1 MKLNSSL
8 VKQLIKEA
16 IADRIKMIDEA
27 GDIAA
32 LEAKISKVEEDI
44 KDAMAVKSSL
54 MSMDGLKYYVSPE
67 IVGDMMDDME
77 VSIKELQTK
86 KKDLEDQKKAM
97 AKNTKGPKKSE
108 KKEDKKELKENN
120 ITSPDSKKVA
130 DNMKIGSRDFT
141 YKDITGKEKFVSAD
155 NLEQAKERV
164 KRFNSKIDLS
174 TVKERTPKIKE
185 VNERK
190 LTTKQSNKKENVVK
204 SMKKSFKGPKSDMY
218 AIATSV
224 AKKSK

>member
-1 MKLNSSL
+1 MKLNNIL
-8 VKQLIKEA
+8 IKKLIKEA

-32 LEAKISKVEEDI
+32 LEAKINKVEEDI
-44 KDAMAVKSSL
+44 KDAMEVKTSVTN
-54 MSMDGLKYYVSPE
+54 MAGLKYYVSPE
-67 IVGDMMDDME
+67 IVDDMMEDME

-108 KKEDKKELKENN
+108 KKEDKEELKENN
-120 ITSPDSKKVA
+120 ITSPDSKKVEDA
-130 DNMKIGSRDFT
+130 IKSG
-141 YKDITGKEKFVSAD
+141 
-155 NLEQAKERV
+155 
-164 KRFNSKIDLS
+164 
-174 TVKERTPKIKE
+174 KIKPEE
-185 VNERK
+185 VKAAAEKAIKGDSTDLALMMAGFGKMAEIKDLDERK
-190 LTTKQSNKKENVVK
+190 LTTKQSNKKEDVVK

>member
-32 LEAKISKVEEDI
+32 LEAKIRKVEEDI
-44 KDAMAVKSSL
+44 KDAMAVKASL
-54 MSMDGLKYYVSPE
+54 TSMEGLKYYVNPE
-67 IVGDMMDDME
+67 IIGDMMDDME
-77 VSIKELQTK
+77 ASIKELQTK

-97 AKNTKGPKKSE
+97 DKNAKGPKKSE
-108 KKEDKKELKENN
+108 KKEDKKE
-120 ITSPDSKKVA
+120 
-130 DNMKIGSRDFT
+130 
-141 YKDITGKEKFVSAD
+141 
-155 NLEQAKERV
+155 
-164 KRFNSKIDLS
+164 
-174 TVKERTPKIKE
+174 

-190 LTTKQSNKKENVVK
+190 LTTKEKNKKEKVVK
-204 SMKKSFKGPKSDMY
+204 SMKKDFGGSKSDMY

>member
-32 LEAKISKVEEDI
+32 LEAKINKVEEDI

-108 KKEDKKELKENN
+108 KKGDKE
-120 ITSPDSKKVA
+120 
-130 DNMKIGSRDFT
+130 
-141 YKDITGKEKFVSAD
+141 
-155 NLEQAKERV
+155 
-164 KRFNSKIDLS
+164 
-174 TVKERTPKIKE
+174 E

-190 LTTKQSNKKENVVK
+190 LTTKEKNKKEKVVK
-204 SMKKSFKGPKSDMY
+204 SMKKDFGGSKSDMY

>member
-32 LEAKISKVEEDI
+32 LEAKINKVEEDI

-108 KKEDKKELKENN
+108 KKEDKEDLKESNKIAEIN
-120 ITSPDSKKVA
+120 GA

-185 VNERK
+185 ANERK
-190 LTTKQSNKKENVVK
+190 LTTKQSNKKEDVVK
-204 SMKKSFKGPKSDMY
+204 SIKKSFKGPKSDMY

>member
-32 LEAKISKVEEDI
+32 LEAKIRKVEEDI
-44 KDAMAVKSSL
+44 KDAMAVKASL
-54 MSMDGLKYYVSPE
+54 TSMEGLKYYVNPE
-67 IVGDMMDDME
+67 IISDMMDDME
-77 VSIKELQTK
+77 ASIKELQTK

-97 AKNTKGPKKSE
+97 DKNSKGPKKSE
-108 KKEDKKELKENN
+108 KKEDKKE
-120 ITSPDSKKVA
+120 
-130 DNMKIGSRDFT
+130 
-141 YKDITGKEKFVSAD
+141 
-155 NLEQAKERV
+155 
-164 KRFNSKIDLS
+164 
-174 TVKERTPKIKE
+174 

-190 LTTKQSNKKENVVK
+190 LTTKEKNKKEKVVK
-204 SMKKSFKGPKSDMY
+204 SMKKDFGGSKSDMY

>member
-1 MKLNSSL
+1 MKLNSNL

-32 LEAKISKVEEDI
+32 LEAKVNKVEEDI
-44 KDAMAVKSSL
+44 KDAMAVKTAL
-54 MSMDGLKYYVSPE
+54 TSMEGLKYYVSPE
-67 IVGDMMDDME
+67 IISDMMDDME

-108 KKEDKKELKENN
+108 KKEDKEELEE
-120 ITSPDSKKVA
+120 S
-130 DNMKIGSRDFT
+130 
-141 YKDITGKEKFVSAD
+141 
-155 NLEQAKERV
+155 
-164 KRFNSKIDLS
+164 
-174 TVKERTPKIKE
+174 
-185 VNERK
+185 K
-190 LTTKQSNKKENVVK
+190 LTTKQKNKKEDVAK

>member
-1 MKLNSSL
+1 MKLNSNL

-32 LEAKISKVEEDI
+32 LEAKVNKVEEDI
-44 KDAMAVKSSL
+44 RDAMSVKTALSS
-54 MSMDGLKYYVSPE
+54 MEGLKYYVSPE
-67 IVGDMMDDME
+67 IISDMMDDME

-108 KKEDKKELKENN
+108 KKEDKKELDE
-120 ITSPDSKKVA
+120 S
-130 DNMKIGSRDFT
+130 
-141 YKDITGKEKFVSAD
+141 
-155 NLEQAKERV
+155 
-164 KRFNSKIDLS
+164 
-174 TVKERTPKIKE
+174 
-185 VNERK
+185 K
-190 LTTKQSNKKENVVK
+190 LTTKQSNKKEDVAK

>member
-1 MKLNSSL
+1 
-8 VKQLIKEA
+8 
-16 IADRIKMIDEA
+16 
-27 GDIAA
+27 
-32 LEAKISKVEEDI
+32 
-44 KDAMAVKSSL
+44 

-97 AKNTKGPKKSE
+97 AKNIKGPKKSE
-108 KKEDKKELKENN
+108 DKEDLDE
-120 ITSPDSKKVA
+120 S
-130 DNMKIGSRDFT
+130 
-141 YKDITGKEKFVSAD
+141 
-155 NLEQAKERV
+155 
-164 KRFNSKIDLS
+164 
-174 TVKERTPKIKE
+174 
-185 VNERK
+185 K
-190 LTTKQSNKKENVVK
+190 LTTKQKNKKEDVVK